1 MDQAL
6 PCPTP
11 TFLPSGL
18 EPGSVVITRQAVDPC
33 FKPEF
38 EQIVLG
44 KREVRNTD
52 LDEQLVQELA
62 RCSAELG
69 EFPTVVGNTMC
80 TLDFY
85 EGEGRSGLLLGVCRR
100 RALASHYFHCGPDVG
115 GQAGRA
121 GSKPP
126 LSLGSGMG
134 VQWVFTACPCRVL
147 HGFPGQGRLDGALCS
162 YTEKD
167 KQEYLRAAYAAGIR
181 NIEMEAS
188 VFAAMCNACGLRG
201 GIPRPPSPK
210 LNPLLLPP
218 RHASPSGDYPPTLPP
233 RHASGPSA
241 ERTSVLFRLTH
252 AAKQDPQCLCWT
264 QVPLRNQKDE
274 KAAPSAQGG
283 LRCQLSSE
291 SGPQSSWDF

>member
-11 TFLPSGL
+11 AFLPSGL

-85 EGEGRSGLLLGVCRR
+85 EGEGRSGLLLGVCRG
-100 RALASHYFHCGPDVG
+100 L
-115 GQAGRA
+115 AGR
-121 GSKPP
+121 
-126 LSLGSGMG
+126 
-134 VQWVFTACPCRVL
+134 
-147 HGFPGQGRLDGALCS
+147 
-162 YTEKD
+162 
-167 KQEYLRAAYAAGIR
+167 
-181 NIEMEAS
+181 
-188 VFAAMCNACGLRG
+188 
-201 GIPRPPSPK
+201 
-210 LNPLLLPP
+210 
-218 RHASPSGDYPPTLPP
+218 
-233 RHASGPSA
+233 
-241 ERTSVLFRLTH
+241 
-252 AAKQDPQCLCWT
+252 
-264 QVPLRNQKDE
+264 
-274 KAAPSAQGG
+274 
-283 LRCQLSSE
+283 
-291 SGPQSSWDF
+291 

>member
-1 MDQAL
+1 M
-6 PCPTP
+6 
-11 TFLPSGL
+11 
-18 EPGSVVITRQAVDPC
+18 VITRQAVDPC

-62 RCSAELG
+62 RCSADLG

-85 EGEGRSGLLLGVCRR
+85 EGERRSGLVLGVCHR
-100 RALASHYFHCGPDVG
+100 RALASHDFHCGLDAG

-126 LSLGSGMG
+126 LCLGSGVG
-134 VQWVFTACPCRVL
+134 VQWVFIACPCRVL

-167 KQEYLRAAYAAGIR
+167 KQEYLRSAYAAGIR

-201 GIPRPPSPK
+201 GSVGCHSPPHPAEPPASPPSSPK
-210 LNPLLLPP
+210 SS
-218 RHASPSGDYPPTLPP
+218 RGYPPALP
-233 RHASGPSA
+233 RKACLWAQCIARLCGLQIDTRSKAGSA
-241 ERTSVLFRLTH
+241 VSLL
-252 AAKQDPQCLCWT
+252 
-264 QVPLRNQKDE
+264 
-274 KAAPSAQGG
+274 G
-283 LRCQLSSE
+283 LRCH
-291 SGPQSSWDF
+291 